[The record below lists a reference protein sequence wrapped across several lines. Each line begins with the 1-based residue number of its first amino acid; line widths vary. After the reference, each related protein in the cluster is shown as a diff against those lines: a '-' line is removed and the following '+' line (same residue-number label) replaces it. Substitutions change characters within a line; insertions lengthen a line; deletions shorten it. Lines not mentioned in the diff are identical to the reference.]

1 MKNNNLVRLHSWMEQ
16 NLERPFVRAEM
27 VRAEASKKDDR
38 LSAGVQYTA
47 VAGLMA
53 LVCWMVS
60 VVVR

>member
-1 MKNNNLVRLHSWMEQ
+1 MKNNVVKLHSWMER
-16 NLERPFVRAEM
+16 NLEKPFVRAEM
-27 VRAEASKKDDR
+27 VRAQASEKDDR

-53 LVCWMVS
+53 LVCWMVV